1 MAITS
6 LIGIQTAKKQSFVV
20 NGSGNTSNVITPR
33 GVWYSTPLV
42 PATVNRISL
51 DNTNGVQF
59 VNPAPGQS
67 TYLSEAKLNNGTTPP
82 YYTLIVDLIWRIQFA
97 TGTTGVQTL
106 TSPLM
111 GNRDING
118 STQGEGVYLMASAAA
133 TNSTNGSILSLTYT
147 NSNGVSGRST
157 VTGSANWT
165 GGAPVLLSLANG
177 DTGVRS
183 AETAQF
189 SVALTQAVY
198 LFAYRPIAVI
208 PSASSR
214 SNVLSEGDAIS
225 LGLPVVYDNSCVQ
238 MFYGNGFANRGQMS
252 FIQG

>member
-6 LIGIQTAKKQSFVV
+6 LVGIQTARKQSFVV
-20 NGSGNTSNVITPR
+20 NGPGNQSNATNPR
-33 GVWYSTPLV
+33 GVWYNNQLV
-42 PATVNRISL
+42 PASANRISL

-59 VNPAPGQS
+59 VNPAPGQN
-67 TYLSEAKLNNGTTPP
+67 TYLSGANLYNSTTPP
-82 YYTLIVDLIWRIQFA
+82 YYTLIVDLIWRIGFA
-97 TGTTGVQTL
+97 IGTTGVQTL

-118 STQGEGVYLMASAAA
+118 LTQGEGVYLLASASG
-133 TNSTNGSILSLTYT
+133 TNSAAGSILSLTYT

-157 VTGSANWT
+157 VTGNESWQAGRTVFLNL
-165 GGAPVLLSLANG
+165 VNG

-183 AETAQF
+183 ADTAQF
-189 SVALTQAVY
+189 SVSLNQPVY

-214 SNVLSEGDAIS
+214 TNVLSEGDAIS

-238 MFYGNGFANRGQMS
+238 MFYGNGFGNQGQVS